1 MKKLVLA
8 VVALG
13 AALTVSLPGAFARV
27 EAPKAHQA
35 DPGVTSRSI
44 TIGGTF
50 PFSGPVS
57 SYAPIARGME
67 TYFRYLNAR
76 RGPDGKRGVY
86 GRQIIFKTYDDG
98 YNPARTVQL
107 TNQLILQDK
116 VFAIFGSL
124 GTEPNLAIRP
134 LLNQRRIPQLQIA
147 TGASYWGAQHK
158 QFPWTMGWQTDYVA
172 EGRVYAQWIRQ
183 NRPNS
188 RIAIFYQNDDYGKD
202 YLRGIK
208 QGLGS
213 RASSMIASELSYEV
227 TDTSYASQIARQRA
241 SGADTWVLLTTAG
254 TPTVRALGTGRA
266 VGYRPQQ
273 IVINSVAA
281 TDQVMAAAARSVGQD
296 YLNGTISTAYLKNNT
311 NRKYRNDPAIRSFRR
326 IMSRYGPEGGVDI
339 RNSFYYYGV
348 ASAWEFTKLLY
359 AAGRN
364 PTRASLMA
372 AARKRNWVNPYAL
385 AGVRT
390 KTGKNDFFPLDQGK
404 VVRYNNGSF
413 QEVSR
418 LYDGRS

>member
-1 MKKLVLA
+1 MRKVLLA

-13 AALTVSLPGAFARV
+13 AALTVSLPGAFARL
-27 EAPKAHQA
+27 EAPKARQA

-67 TYFRYLNAR
+67 TYFRFVNAR

-107 TNQLILQDK
+107 TQQLVLQDK
-116 VFAIFGSL
+116 VFAIYGSL

-134 LLNQRRIPQLQIA
+134 YLNQRKIPQLQIA

-158 QFPWTMGWQTDYVA
+158 AFPWTMGWQTDYIA
-172 EGRVYAQWIRQ
+172 EGRVYGKWILQ
-183 NRPNS
+183 NRPRA

-202 YLRGIK
+202 YLRGVK

-227 TDTSYASQIARQRA
+227 TDTNYGSQIARQRD
-241 SGADTWVLLTTAG
+241 SRADTWILLTTAG

-281 TDQVMAAAARSVGQD
+281 TDQVMAAAARTTGQE
-296 YLNGTISTAYLKNNT
+296 YVNGVVSTGYLKNNT
-311 NRKYRNDPAIRSFRR
+311 NPKYKNDPAIRSFRR
-326 IMSRYGPEGGVDI
+326 IMGKYGPEGGVDI
-339 RNSFYYYGV
+339 RNTFYYYGV
-348 ASAWEFTKLLY
+348 ANASEFVRLLY
-359 AAGRN
+359 KAGKN

-372 AARKRNWVNPYAL
+372 AARNRNWVNPYTL
-385 AGVRT
+385 KGMRT
-390 KTGKNDFFPLDQGK
+390 KTSKGDAFPLDQGK
-404 VVRYNNGSF
+404 ILRYNNGSF
-413 QEVSR
+413 TEISA
-418 LYDGRS
+418 LYKGR

>member
-1 MKKLVLA
+1 MRKVLLA

-13 AALTVSLPGAFARV
+13 AALTVSLPGAFARL
-27 EAPKAHQA
+27 EAPKVRQA

-67 TYFRYLNAR
+67 TYFRFVNAR

-107 TNQLILQDK
+107 TQQLVLQDK
-116 VFAIFGSL
+116 VFAIYGSL

-134 LLNQRRIPQLQIA
+134 YLNQRKIPQLQIA
-147 TGASYWGAQHK
+147 TGASYWGSQHK
-158 QFPWTMGWQTDYVA
+158 AFPWTMGWQTDYVA
-172 EGRVYAQWIRQ
+172 EGRVYGKWILQ
-183 NRPNS
+183 NRPRA

-202 YLRGIK
+202 YLRGVK

-241 SGADTWVLLTTAG
+241 SGADTWILLTTAG

-266 VGYRPQQ
+266 VGYRPEQ

-281 TDQVMAAAARSVGQD
+281 TDQVMAAAARTTGQE
-296 YLNGTISTAYLKNNT
+296 YVNGVVSTGYLKNNT
-311 NRKYRNDPAIRSFRR
+311 NPKYKNDPAIRSFRR
-326 IMSRYGPEGGVDI
+326 IMGKYGPEGGVDI
-339 RNSFYYYGV
+339 RNTFYYYGV
-348 ASAWEFTKLLY
+348 ANASEFVKLLY
-359 AAGRN
+359 RAGKN

-372 AARKRNWVNPYAL
+372 AARNRNWVNPYTL
-385 AGVRT
+385 KGMRT
-390 KTGKNDFFPLDQGK
+390 KTSKTDAFPLDQGK
-404 VVRYNNGSF
+404 ILRYNNGSF
-413 QEVSR
+413 TEISP
-418 LYDGRS
+418 LYKGR